1 MPPTTARTR
10 THARGH
16 TRRAPAPRHH
26 RRVSGPIARP
36 LPAVAL
42 PAPQRRGTTGVF
54 ERLRALPEHRVVDR
68 LLRGRAWIWLI
79 GLMLGGIVAM
89 QVSLLKLNSG
99 ISASVEQA
107 ATLERRNAAL
117 ETEVAKLGAGER
129 IQQTAAEEGM
139 VAPPAGDV
147 EYLTARPGTD
157 PRLAARRMQS
167 PSEEAIDVM
176 ANGGRALAPLAPTTV
191 APAIGTTVPTTTDP
205 TATTTDPTATTTDP
219 TATTVPPAPTP
230 TPSPVVTPAP
240 TAPDAAP
247 TTTDPATGA
256 TTAPTG

>member
-1 MPPTTARTR
+1 MPPTTARR
-10 THARGH
+10 THARAH

-36 LPAVAL
+36 LPAVGL
-42 PAPQRRGTTGVF
+42 PGRAGTQSRGTTGVF

-117 ETEVAKLGAGER
+117 EAGIARLSSGDRVRVAAT
-129 IQQTAAEEGM
+129 QEGM
-139 VAPPAGDV
+139 VQP
-147 EYLTARPGTD
+147 LPGG
-157 PRLAARRMQS
+157 
-167 PSEEAIDVM
+167 V
-176 ANGGRALAPLAPTTV
+176 
-191 APAIGTTVPTTTDP
+191 
-205 TATTTDPTATTTDP
+205 
-219 TATTVPPAPTP
+219 
-230 TPSPVVTPAP
+230 
-240 TAPDAAP
+240 
-247 TTTDPATGA
+247 
-256 TTAPTG
+256 